1 MLVFNPEKRPS
12 AETCLKHSYVARF
25 HSKKDNLDVGYNVI
39 PPIND
44 DIQLTVDEYRQRL
57 YAMIQVKFSDLRTE
71 TSSQTECPF
80 IKNISIGKKKS
91 SKGREIT
98 KRFGKSVW
106 RPQGI
111 LHCYISII

>member
-12 AETCLKHSYVARF
+12 AESCLKHSYVARF

-57 YAMIQVKFSDLRTE
+57 YAMIQVKINTKQRSPDRCTDWSDPL
-71 TSSQTECPF
+71 
-80 IKNISIGKKKS
+80 
-91 SKGREIT
+91 
-98 KRFGKSVW
+98 
-106 RPQGI
+106 
-111 LHCYISII
+111 Y

>member
-12 AETCLKHSYVARF
+12 AESCLKHSYVARF

-57 YAMIQVKFSDLRTE
+57 YAMIQVKINKDHRTAVLIGPIRCTDFLDQPILVKIFRSGHPCLRV
-71 TSSQTECPF
+71 
-80 IKNISIGKKKS
+80 KN
-91 SKGREIT
+91 KGRIVNV
-98 KRFGKSVW
+98 F
-106 RPQGI
+106 
-111 LHCYISII
+111 

>member
-12 AETCLKHSYVARF
+12 AEICLKHSYVARF

-57 YAMIQVKFSDLRTE
+57 YAMIQVKFR
-71 TSSQTECPF
+71 
-80 IKNISIGKKKS
+80 
-91 SKGREIT
+91 
-98 KRFGKSVW
+98 KRPPDGKSRVSVIKLYFN
-106 RPQGI
+106 RKEKK
-111 LHCYISII
+111 LKRKRD

>member
-12 AETCLKHSYVARF
+12 AEICLKHSYVARF

-57 YAMIQVKFSDLRTE
+57 YAMIQVKFRYLRTE
-71 TSSQTECPF
+71 KPDRQKFDLLIRFNRKEKKLKRKKDYEKIWKKRLVTTRYSS
-80 IKNISIGKKKS
+80 
-91 SKGREIT
+91 
-98 KRFGKSVW
+98 
-106 RPQGI
+106 
-111 LHCYISII
+111 LL

>member
-12 AETCLKHSYVARF
+12 AEICLKHSYVARF

-80 IKNISIGKKKS
+80 IKI
-91 SKGREIT
+91 
-98 KRFGKSVW
+98 F
-106 RPQGI
+106 P
-111 LHCYISII
+111 